1 MLAMRERAWAS
12 LRQGCT
18 DRMEELADVFGGK
31 QKLSRCCWLLVH
43 QVDSFVFFIMY
54 RIQPNKRLEKWLL
67 DRAAQIKTLSLE
79 NASESSRLA
88 VR

>member
-31 QKLSRCCWLLVH
+31 QKLSRSSCCVT
-43 QVDSFVFFIMY
+43 SFVSIHFMTY
-54 RIQPNKRLEKWLL
+54 NIQDP
-67 DRAAQIKTLSLE
+67 AQ
-79 NASESSRLA
+79 
-88 VR
+88 

>member
-1 MLAMRERAWAS
+1 MRDKAWAS

-18 DRMEELADVFGGK
+18 ERMEELADVFGGK
-31 QKLSRCCWLLVH
+31 QKLS
-43 QVDSFVFFIMY
+43 

>member
-1 MLAMRERAWAS
+1 MLSIHFKM
-12 LRQGCT
+12 
-18 DRMEELADVFGGK
+18 F
-31 QKLSRCCWLLVH
+31 
-43 QVDSFVFFIMY
+43 

>member
-31 QKLSRCCWLLVH
+31 QKLSRSFYVALLVLY
-43 QVDSFVFFIMY
+43 SFDNI
-54 RIQPNKRLEKWLL
+54 
-67 DRAAQIKTLSLE
+67 
-79 NASESSRLA
+79 
-88 VR
+88 

>member
-1 MLAMRERAWAS
+1 MLAMRDRAWAQ

-31 QKLSRCCWLLVH
+31 QKLSRCRHCCVKTLYIH
-43 QVDSFVFFIMY
+43 FKMF

>member
-31 QKLSRCCWLLVH
+31 QKLSRCCWCIKLIVLYFHDVK
-43 QVDSFVFFIMY
+43 DSA
-54 RIQPNKRLEKWLL
+54 E
-67 DRAAQIKTLSLE
+67 
-79 NASESSRLA
+79 
-88 VR
+88 